1 MRLLAAAGMAVVV
14 VRMIVTIIVAMIVLM
29 VAGVIVRVLVDGEL
43 RRRHPGAH
51 DAGRVDVRVAE
62 RERSQR
68 ARQRVERHPGVEE
81 RAERHVPREAR
92 ETVEVQN
99 PRH

>member
-1 MRLLAAAGMAVVV
+1 MMI
-14 VRMIVTIIVAMIVLM
+14 VRMLVTMIVLM

-51 DAGRVDVRVAE
+51 DARRVDVRVAE
-62 RERSQR
+62 RERPER